1 MSSMNTVPAVLAQC
15 INVKHTPRRYST
27 LPAPALILLCD
38 TSDIEHRPTPSLYS
52 RSLEEAGI
60 IPGTVLI
67 D

>member
-1 MSSMNTVPAVLAQC
+1 MNTVPAVLAQC
-15 INVKHTPRRYST
+15 INVKHTSRRYST

-38 TSDIEHRPTPSLYS
+38 TGTSDIEHRPTPSLYS